1 MGGCGQT
8 SVETGKLEKDI
19 EHSAQTN
26 VRSVKC
32 PDHVKAEPGAS
43 FRCDVEGADGTKATV
58 KVLQKDAEGH
68 LQVDLLNTHAAERR
82 LGAVYRRTGSDIRV
96 ICPDIVVE
104 QQGRSFECELRGA
117 DGTKATRRVD
127 QTNDKGNVDFN
138 ALYLVPTG
146 AVERRLGAVYRRT
159 GSDIRVICPDIVV
172 AEKGRSFDCELR
184 GADGTKATARVDQTN
199 DSRVAFAG
207 PALVPVGTIEAVIA
221 RQIREEVDCPDVT
234 ILRPPLSLHCE
245 VRRADGSTA
254 TAEVHVPSLTEPF
267 TFKIKPG
274 G

>member
-1 MGGCGQT
+1 MPRTADLALLTLASALMGGCGQT

-68 LQVDLLNTHAAERR
+68 LQVDLLNTHAA
-82 LGAVYRRTGSDIRV
+82 
-96 ICPDIVVE
+96 
-104 QQGRSFECELRGA
+104 
-117 DGTKATRRVD
+117 
-127 QTNDKGNVDFN
+127 
-138 ALYLVPTG
+138 
-146 AVERRLGAVYRRT
+146 ERRLGAVYRRT